1 AVDAVETL
9 DLANIVVPFGETVTL
24 LFFMN
29 GTGGGEVID
38 TSFTVPIP
46 EPATMGLLVLGGL
59 AMLRRRNSRL

>member
-46 EPATMGLLVLGGL
+46 EPASLSMLVLGAL
-59 AMLRRRNSRL
+59 ALLKRRRS